1 MPLHLAHD
9 ADSNV
14 ETLPIGNLRDLG
26 GMAEEL
32 GERLRA
38 GEFGNVS
45 TVVTL
50 IAGPDGLSIHSWG
63 DAPSG
68 YEMMGIFECAK
79 LQCFAAD
86 ADDE

>member
-1 MPLHLAHD
+1 
-9 ADSNV
+9 
-14 ETLPIGNLRDLG
+14 
-26 GMAEEL
+26 
-32 GERLRA
+32 LRA

>member
-26 GMAEEL
+26 GMAEL
-32 GERLRA
+32 SLDSACGQA
-38 GEFGNVS
+38 SSATS

-63 DAPSG
+63 
-68 YEMMGIFECAK
+68 E
-79 LQCFAAD
+79 LRAATR
-86 ADDE
+86 

>member
-1 MPLHLAHD
+1 LD
-9 ADSNV
+9 A
-14 ETLPIGNLRDLG
+14 
-26 GMAEEL
+26 
-32 GERLRA
+32 RLRA

-50 IAGPDGLSIHSWG
+50 IAGPEGLSNSLMG
-63 DAPSG
+63 RAPSG
-68 YEMMGIFECAK
+68 YEMMGMFECAK